1 MVSEVNG
8 PTDGAIRV
16 LSNRAGKPQPTNSA
30 GTQAKGH
37 NAADSVSL
45 TDVAA
50 KLQALEKA
58 VAASSGVDPGR
69 VEALRQAIRSGDYE
83 IDPQQIAEKL
93 LDLEAKLPPVGDE
106 Q

>member
-8 PTDGAIRV
+8 PTDGTIRV
-16 LSNRAGKPQPTNSA
+16 ISNRAEKPQTADSA
-30 GTQAKGH
+30 GAQTKEQSAGD
-37 NAADSVSL
+37 AVSL

-58 VAASSGVDPGR
+58 VAASSAVDPGR
-69 VEALRQAIRSGDYE
+69 VAALREVINSGNYE

-93 LDLEAKLPPVGDE
+93 LDLEAKLPTPGDE
-106 Q
+106 